1 MLEQPAAATPPI
13 YIKNGYNLSK
23 WVAERILQCA
33 RDQGAWVNIYRPGNI
48 AFNSV
53 TGVCQPQKNRLML
66 MLKGSLQL
74 GQVPAFAINFDLM
87 PVDFLARFIGFHA
100 SRYQPE
106 HAVFNLHNPEPLS
119 WSDYVHAFR
128 EAGRQFELVSVEQW
142 QAQLRRVD
150 SQNALFGVL
159 GFYLDGFEED
169 IGDISMIEHRNT
181 LNGIRRMG
189 EQYPQ
194 KLRRCC
200 AGAAIT

>member
-1 MLEQPAAATPPI
+1 
-13 YIKNGYNLSK
+13 
-23 WVAERILQCA
+23 V
-33 RDQGAWVNIYRPGNI
+33 WVNIYRPGNI

-74 GQVPAFAINFDLM
+74 GQVPQFPINFDLM

-100 SRYQPE
+100 SRYQQE
-106 HAVFNLHNPEPLS
+106 RAVFNLHNPEPLS
-119 WSDYVHAFR
+119 WNSYVEAFR
-128 EAGRQFELVSVEQW
+128 EAGRDFELVSVEQW
-142 QAQLRRVD
+142 QAQLGRVD

-169 IGDISMIEHRNT
+169 IGDISMIEYQNT
-181 LNGIRRMG
+181 QSGVCCMG

-194 KLRRCC
+194 KTPALLRKGCDYLKE
-200 AGAAIT
+200 IDFI